1 MRKKKKFKFLTIKK
15 VYIIAVLLVV
25 ALSIT
30 LGITVKVC
38 ASSSPVSQYTIV
50 VDAGHGGIDGGC
62 VGSVTGVTES
72 ELNLKVA
79 KKLEHT
85 LTNFG
90 FKVVMTRVSED
101 GLYSQLAKNKKLD
114 DMKKRKSIIEKSNAD
129 MVVSIHMNSFPNGH
143 EHGAQTFYQTGSK
156 SGQQL
161 AQLIQDQLVEKLYLA
176 RANANHSDLY
186 ILKCTNN
193 PSVVVEGGF
202 LTNEKDENLLITQE
216 YQSKFAYAISC
227 GIVKYF
233 RMSNTI

>member
-1 MRKKKKFKFLTIKK
+1 MRKKKNFKFLTIKK

-143 EHGAQTFYQTGSK
+143 EHGAQTFYQTGSQ

-161 AQLIQDQLVEKLYLA
+161 AQLIQDQLVENLYLA

-202 LTNEKDENLLITQE
+202 LTNEKDEELLITQE
-216 YQSKFAYAISC
+216 YQSKLAYAISC